1 MMCSRPARDAPT
13 STAWPA
19 TCIRVRPPPPR
30 GPSRAPSKRQHAR
43 SAHMLQRKG
52 SGSGSGGGTLAA
64 ACLLLSGRLGS
75 YSPMSR
81 ARRVMLWGGRA
92 RSVTCMAGG
101 RLSAP
106 HFFFFSIG
114 LRKKRPSVGRKR
126 HRPVP
131 AGICGKSRSFAF
143 ARKFAPKILLHAL
156 AGSPLASIKRGS
168 SLCAA
173 VAQVAVARLIGG
185 IGYKQRLARKIID
198 AMSAKSE
205 WRLVPFQPHR
215 KTVAN

>member
-52 SGSGSGGGTLAA
+52 SGSGSGGGALAA

-106 HFFFFSIG
+106 HFFFFDRTSEKEAFSRPETASDG
-114 LRKKRPSVGRKR
+114 AGWDLRKISVFC
-126 HRPVP
+126 V
-131 AGICGKSRSFAF
+131 CS
-143 ARKFAPKILLHAL
+143 
-156 AGSPLASIKRGS
+156 
-168 SLCAA
+168 
-173 VAQVAVARLIGG
+173 
-185 IGYKQRLARKIID
+185 
-198 AMSAKSE
+198 
-205 WRLVPFQPHR
+205 
-215 KTVAN
+215 

>member
-1 MMCSRPARDAPT
+1 
-13 STAWPA
+13 
-19 TCIRVRPPPPR
+19 
-30 GPSRAPSKRQHAR
+30 
-43 SAHMLQRKG
+43 MLQRKG
-52 SGSGSGGGTLAA
+52 SGSGSGGGALAA

-106 HFFFFSIG
+106 HFFFFRSDFGKRGLQSAGNGIG
-114 LRKKRPSVGRKR
+114 RGRLGFAENLGLLRLLVNLLRKFSCM
-126 HRPVP
+126 H
-131 AGICGKSRSFAF
+131 SL
-143 ARKFAPKILLHAL
+143 ARLSLLLREA
-156 AGSPLASIKRGS
+156 AVV
-168 SLCAA
+168 CAA

-215 KTVAN
+215 KTVANENEKCGSRNKL

>member
-52 SGSGSGGGTLAA
+52 SGSGSGGGALAA
-64 ACLLLSGRLGS
+64 ACLLLPGRLGS

-101 RLSAP
+101 RLSAAQQAKKEEQP
-106 HFFFFSIG
+106 
-114 LRKKRPSVGRKR
+114 LRARVALFPPAETDCRVAIIPGKRSAGAGRQVR
-126 HRPVP
+126 R
-131 AGICGKSRSFAF
+131 ADCGS
-143 ARKFAPKILLHAL
+143 
-156 AGSPLASIKRGS
+156 
-168 SLCAA
+168 
-173 VAQVAVARLIGG
+173 
-185 IGYKQRLARKIID
+185 
-198 AMSAKSE
+198 
-205 WRLVPFQPHR
+205 
-215 KTVAN
+215 